1 MHAAPKDA
9 SLTLSL
15 PSPPMVSL
23 PEARL
28 SRSDAPMLAKTFLRK
43 LLLQYNSL
51 VLSSLARLKALRM
64 GFIARRE
71 MLRYGGSEQGGGLTQ
86 QYFDTTNHSMRP
98 LSRSSIGTLY
108 HQILLELTELI
119 ESGEIGVGD
128 RLPSEADL
136 VADFGVSRTTAR
148 RALDELRR
156 QGLVRREPGRGT
168 FLASPRLRSDLA
180 YLHSFSEEIER
191 WGYTPGV
198 WLASQEERTAGEE
211 VAAWLDI
218 EVGEEVLFVRRLR
231 LADERPIFVCDSHL
245 PVTRFPALRDADYGS
260 VSLSRLF
267 EERTGRQIEHA
278 RQWIGAANAAPQV
291 ADLLEISPAVP
302 VLKILRITS
311 VTGDLPIEV
320 VEAYFHPERYQ
331 HYNEL
336 YAQPAEVT
344 G

>member
-1 MHAAPKDA
+1 M
-9 SLTLSL
+9 
-15 PSPPMVSL
+15 
-23 PEARL
+23 
-28 SRSDAPMLAKTFLRK
+28 
-43 LLLQYNSL
+43 
-51 VLSSLARLKALRM
+51 
-64 GFIARRE
+64 
-71 MLRYGGSEQGGGLTQ
+71 TQ
-86 QYFDTTNHSMRP
+86 QHFDTTNTSVRP
-98 LSRSSIGTLY
+98 LSRSNAGTLY
-108 HQILLELTELI
+108 HQILLELTERI

-136 VADFGVSRTTAR
+136 VAEFGVSRTTAR

-180 YLHSFSEEIER
+180 YLHSFTEEIER

-198 WLASQEERTAGEE
+198 WLVSREERPAGDE
-211 VAAWLDI
+211 VAASLDVG
-218 EVGEEVLFVRRLR
+218 VGEKVLYVRRLR

-245 PVTRFPALRDADYGS
+245 PVGRFPALRDADYGT

-267 EERTGRQIEHA
+267 EERTGRTIEHA
-278 RQWIGAANAAPQV
+278 RQWIGADTAAPDV
-291 ADLLEISPAVP
+291 AELLEIPPGVP
-302 VLKILRITS
+302 VLKIKRVTC
-311 VTGDLPIEV
+311 VTGGEPIEV

-336 YAQPAEVT
+336 STRPVEVP

>member
-1 MHAAPKDA
+1 MA
-9 SLTLSL
+9 
-15 PSPPMVSL
+15 
-23 PEARL
+23 
-28 SRSDAPMLAKTFLRK
+28 
-43 LLLQYNSL
+43 
-51 VLSSLARLKALRM
+51 
-64 GFIARRE
+64 
-71 MLRYGGSEQGGGLTQ
+71 
-86 QYFDTTNHSMRP
+86 
-98 LSRSSIGTLY
+98 RSSAGTLY
-108 HQILLELTELI
+108 HQILLGLTERI

-168 FLASPRLRSDLA
+168 FLASPRLRSNLA

-198 WLASQEERTAGEE
+198 WLASQEEVTAGEE
-211 VAAWLDI
+211 VASWLDVV
-218 EVGEEVLFVRRLR
+218 VGEEVLFVRRLR

-245 PVTRFPALRDADYGS
+245 PVTRFPALKDADYGS
-260 VSLSRLF
+260 ISLSRLF
-267 EERTGRQIEHA
+267 EERTGRKIEHA
-278 RQWIGAANAAPQV
+278 RQWIGAAAAAPEV
-291 ADLLEISPAVP
+291 AALLEIESDVP
-302 VLKILRITS
+302 VLKVRRITY
-311 VTGDLPIEV
+311 VTGDRPIEV

-336 YAQPAEVT
+336 STQPAGVK